1 MSCLSWQWHRAR
13 TLPMEPLW
21 CFHCFGHDKAA
32 ANLSLRM
39 GLLIVTVV
47 RHHFL
52 LFICF
57 LMCSS
62 FHCRRALQ
70 CSDRSSGKGC
80 RVVPQSLREE
90 SLFLWSF
97 IASKVLLQ
105 FSCRCLL
112 RTTLGLDFRDGDEC
126 ISTFQGRLIHSIQM
140 TCSRWESRLIF
151 IFFWQGSHV
160 SLHANVSI

>member
-1 MSCLSWQWHRAR
+1 MGPLRRVALVTRSHVLSDAGGRALISRPSVIICPSWQWHRAGYRLSPVR
-13 TLPMEPLW
+13 TLPMAPLW
-21 CFHCFGHDKAA
+21 CLGPDKAA

-52 LFICF
+52 LFICIF
-57 LMCSS
+57 VCSS
-62 FHCRRALQ
+62 FHCRRAFQ

-90 SLFLWSF
+90 LLFLWSF

-105 FSCRCLL
+105 FSCLSS
-112 RTTLGLDFRDGDEC
+112 TYNLG
-126 ISTFQGRLIHSIQM
+126 
-140 TCSRWESRLIF
+140 SRF
-151 IFFWQGSHV
+151 
-160 SLHANVSI
+160 